1 MPHYLVQASYN
12 NSAIQAFTQ
21 HPQDRVQV
29 VRNMIEHFGGKLET
43 FYFSMG
49 DHDIVAIAE
58 LPNDVTATAMSLAV
72 QTAGHL
78 RHYATTKL
86 LTEEE
91 MMEAMTKSHG
101 LHYPAPSRD

>member
-1 MPHYLVQASYN
+1 MARYLVQASYN

-21 HPQDRVQV
+21 HPQDRTQAVKTIV
-29 VRNMIEHFGGKLET
+29 EHFGGRLEA

-49 DHDIVAIAE
+49 DHDVVAIAE

-91 MMEAMTKSHG
+91 MMEAMTMSHG